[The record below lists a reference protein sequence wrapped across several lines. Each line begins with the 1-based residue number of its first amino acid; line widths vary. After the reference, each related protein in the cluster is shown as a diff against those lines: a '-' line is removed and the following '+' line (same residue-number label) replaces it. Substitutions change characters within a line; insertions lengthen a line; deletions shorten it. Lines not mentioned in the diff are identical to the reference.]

1 MDPEGFPDFGPILEE
16 ACKEQLKEVL
26 PENLLEPLKVGFSE
40 LFRLCQT
47 PEDELILKK
56 CFRVVKRV
64 GIPLKIP
71 KARIELPVHQILR
84 LLHLGFRLGKVDSR
98 FEIRINSGQRVPMLD
113 GSPMPEDDWQ
123 EPMPCVLKHEA
134 LSVLYQ
140 SGQEA
145 LVYLENNPP
154 DDKKQKILKQQF
166 RKKLEPVFYGT
177 VPPSPSRLR
186 RPPAVPLGLSLFDQ
200 PEFPGD
206 SMLTEMS
213 KQVLKLQKMSQV
225 PSLFNPEQSDLL
237 RDFQSTLVLL
247 LDISAS
253 TSEQSLFK
261 VSQIACSSLMT
272 LLRRKLKKTQIFVI
286 PYNDLPSR
294 PLETLEAFIPPA
306 GTTNYEAAFASAQEC
321 IREEKNPGMV
331 INLTDGLPDR
341 IDKACRAGSWF
352 PRRGISYSQIVFG
365 HVDHQDELIEEL
377 MIREGLLPK
386 PMNSSR
392 FEKYIS
398 YFTQVAEACQGS
410 QMVIWM
416 VDLLPQALLALTD
429 LSLATQWLLQDPV
442 RAEELEQKMLIHEI

>member
-1 MDPEGFPDFGPILEE
+1 MAPEGFPDFGAILEE

-26 PENLLEPLKVGFSE
+26 PENLLEPLQKGFSE

-56 CFRVVKRV
+56 CFRVVRRA
-64 GIPLKIP
+64 GIPLQIP
-71 KARIELPVHQILR
+71 KARVELPVHQILR
-84 LLHLGFRLGKVDSR
+84 LLYLGFRLGKVDSR

-113 GSPMPEDDWQ
+113 GSPMPEDQWQ

-186 RPPAVPLGLSLFDQ
+186 RPPAVPMGLSLFDQ

-206 SMLTEMS
+206 SMLTETS
-213 KQVLKLQKMSQV
+213 KQVLKLQEASQA

-237 RDFQSTLVLL
+237 RNFESTLVLL

-253 TSEQSLFK
+253 TSEHSLFK

-294 PLETLEAFIPPA
+294 PLETLEAFIPPT

-352 PRRGISYSQIVFG
+352 PRREISYSQIVFG

-398 YFTQVAEACQGS
+398 YFTQVAEACQGN

>member
-1 MDPEGFPDFGPILEE
+1 MEPEGFPDFGPILEE
-16 ACKEQLKEVL
+16 ASKEQLKEVL
-26 PENLLEPLKVGFSE
+26 PENLLEPLQKGFSK

-56 CFRVVKRV
+56 CFRVVRRV
-64 GIPLKIP
+64 GIPLQIP
-71 KARIELPVHQILR
+71 KARVELPVHQILR

-140 SGQEA
+140 SGQKA
-145 LVYLENNPP
+145 LVYLKNNPP

-166 RKKLEPVFYGT
+166 HKKLEPVFYGM
-177 VPPSPSRLR
+177 VLPSPSRLL
-186 RPPAVPLGLSLFDQ
+186 RPPAVPMEPLLFDQ

-206 SMLTEMS
+206 SMLTEVS
-213 KQVLKLQKMSQV
+213 KQVLNMQEASQA
-225 PSLFNPEQSDLL
+225 PSLFNPEQSNLL
-237 RDFQSTLVLL
+237 RDFESTLVIL

-253 TSEQSLFK
+253 TSEHSLFK

-272 LLRRKLKKTQIFVI
+272 LLRRKLKKTKIFVI

-294 PLETLEAFIPPA
+294 PLETLESFIPPA
-306 GTTNYEAAFASAQEC
+306 GTTNYEAAFAYAQEC
-321 IREEKNPGMV
+321 IREEKKPGMV

-386 PMNSSR
+386 PINSSR

-398 YFTQVAEACQGS
+398 YFTKVAEACQGN

-429 LSLATQWLLQDPV
+429 LSLSTQWLLQDPV
-442 RAEELEQKMLIHEI
+442 RAEELQQKLLVHEI